1 MTTRDPDTINRVY
14 ADEPPVSAAP
24 RLVVGPLAWMQKN
37 LFRSW
42 LDTLLTLGGFALIIY
57 TVTTFI
63 TWSVRWANWFA
74 ITFSLRQFMIG
85 RFEIGQEWRLEW
97 MTIFIVFVLGLAI
110 AAWGRVPPALVIIS
124 VVILALLFI
133 LPPLFTLLPEPVAY
147 YVAGNTPIVTGSV
160 SQAAEE
166 EVGFIGR
173 AGDVITLRVAVETGL
188 NDAALAG
195 LSGFGDTSANT
206 LRNAAA
212 NRLDT
217 LARQA
222 ALERQLAGDGI
233 TPNQREQF
241 THDLERLEAPPP
253 ITDTYALNQR
263 PVEVAIL
270 DSALEPLA
278 RVTLDAQSEPFTLT
292 LPADGWYVLHK
303 TVAGDEPGVTLLANT
318 GIYPLLELT
327 FTRARTTLPDGTTVA
342 AQRVDQ
348 YVRMT
353 DSFTYEGGRPSRDG
367 AALPYVNIVENQYR
381 GDRSL
386 GDYLRVYLG
395 PFLSE
400 INLPLLLLFIS
411 GSAGYVSARLLDRRF
426 SRQGEKPRRTSQRT
440 ATWLLTAI
448 PPVMFVL
455 VLGFSGSTILP
466 QTDSRLWGGLL
477 LTLLLTLV
485 GILGSFPLGVLLALG
500 RRSHLPVVSATCT
513 LYIEIVR
520 GVPLI
525 TVLFMSML
533 LLPLVN
539 PALAGPE
546 TAAYRA
552 MVAVLL
558 FSAAYLAEN
567 VRGGLQSIPPGQE
580 EAGKAVG
587 LAGWQIT
594 LFITLP
600 QALRAVIPAL
610 VGQFIALFKDTSL
623 VAIVGLIDLTG
634 IAQAVVAQ
642 TEFLGTRREVFVFIS
657 VIYFVFSYFMAM
669 VSRQIEWSGS
679 GATRRGL

>member
-1 MTTRDPDTINRVY
+1 MTTRDPESINRVY
-14 ADEPPVSAAP
+14 TEEPASTAP
-24 RLVVGPLAWMQKN
+24 PLLVVGPLAWIQKN

-42 LDTLLTLGGFALIIY
+42 SDTLLTLGGIALIIY
-57 TVTTFI
+57 TVTTFV
-63 TWSVRWANWFA
+63 TWSLRWANWFA
-74 ITFSLRQFMIG
+74 ITFSLRQFMVG
-85 RFEIGQEWRLEW
+85 RYEVAQEWRLAW
-97 MTIFIVFVLGLAI
+97 MAVFIVFVLGLAV
-110 AAWGRVPPALVIIS
+110 AAWARVPTALMLVSVI
-124 VVILALLFI
+124 ILALLFV
-133 LPPLFTLLPEPVAY
+133 LPPLFTLLPQPTAY
-147 YVAGNTPIVTGSV
+147 YVAGNVPIATGSV
-160 SQAAEE
+160 SQVAEE
-166 EVGFIGR
+166 QVGFVGR
-173 AGDVITLRVAVETGL
+173 AGETITLRVAVETGL
-188 NDAALAG
+188 DDDALAQ
-195 LSGFGDTSANT
+195 LSGFSDTSANT

-212 NRLDT
+212 NRLGA
-217 LARQA
+217 LARKA
-222 ALERQLAGDGI
+222 ALERLLAGDAI

-241 THDLERLEAPPP
+241 TRELERLDPPPP
-253 ITDTYALNQR
+253 IIDTYALNQR
-263 PVEVAIL
+263 PVDIAIL
-270 DSALEPLA
+270 DAALEPVAQAAL
-278 RVTLDAQSEPFTLT
+278 TAQSEPFAVT
-292 LPADGWYVLHK
+292 LPADGWYVLRK
-303 TVAGDEPGVTLLANT
+303 TIAGDEPGVTLLTNI
-318 GIYPLLELT
+318 GIYPILELM
-327 FTRARTTLPDGTTVA
+327 FTRPSQTLPDGTVVA
-342 AQRVDQ
+342 PRRVSQ

-353 DSFTYEGGRPSRDG
+353 DSFTVEGGRPVSEG
-367 AALPYVNIVENQYR
+367 AELPYVNIIENQYR

-386 GDYLRVYLG
+386 SDYLRVYLG

-411 GSAGYVSARLLDRRF
+411 GAVGYLAARLLDRRF
-426 SRQGEKPRRTSQRT
+426 SRGTKPRRTSQRA
-440 ATWLLTAI
+440 ATWLLIAV

-455 VLGFSGSTILP
+455 VLGFSGSAILP

-477 LTLLLTLV
+477 LTVLLTVV

-500 RRSHLPVVSATCT
+500 RRSHLPVVSAACT

-580 EAGKAVG
+580 EAGKALG
-587 LAGWQIT
+587 LAAWQVT

-610 VGQFIALFKDTSL
+610 VGQFIGLFKDTSL

-634 IAQAVVAQ
+634 IAQAVVSQ

-657 VIYFVFSYFMAM
+657 VIYFVFSYFMAL

>member
-1 MTTRDPDTINRVY
+1 MTTRDPESFNRVY
-14 ADEPPVSAAP
+14 ADEPPVEAP
-24 RLVVGPLAWMQKN
+24 PQLVVGRLAWVQKN

-42 LDTLLTLGGFALIIY
+42 LDTLLTLGSSVLIIY
-57 TVTTFI
+57 VVITFV

-74 ITFSLRQFMIG
+74 VTFSLRQFMIG
-85 RFEIGQEWRLEW
+85 RYEISQEWRLVG
-97 MTIFIVFVLGLAI
+97 MAIFIAFVLGLAA
-110 AAWGRVPPALVIIS
+110 AAWSRITAVLAALG

-133 LPPLFTLLPEPVAY
+133 LPPLFTLALPLPTAY
-147 YVAGNTPIVTGSV
+147 YVAGNVPIATGSI
-160 SQAAEE
+160 SQEAEE
-166 EVGFIGR
+166 QVGFIGR
-173 AGDVITLRVAVETGL
+173 AGETITLRVAVET
-188 NDAALAG
+188 ALSDTDLAQ
-195 LSGFGDTSANT
+195 LTGFSDTSANT

-212 NRLDT
+212 NRLSA

-222 ALERQLAGDGI
+222 AIERQLAGDAI
-233 TPNQREQF
+233 TSNQREQF
-241 THDLERLEAPPP
+241 ARELERLDPPPP
-253 ITDTYALNQR
+253 ITDTYAVNLR
-263 PVEVAIL
+263 PVDVAIL
-270 DSALEPLA
+270 NAALEPVA
-278 RVTLDAQSEPFTLT
+278 HAALDAQSEPFAVT
-292 LPADGWYVLHK
+292 LPADGWYVLRK
-303 TVAGDEPGVTLLANT
+303 TIAGDEAGITLLANV

-327 FTRARTTLPDGTTVA
+327 LTRAGSTLPDGTRVA
-342 AQRVDQ
+342 PQRVSQ
-348 YVRMT
+348 FVRMT
-353 DSFTYEGGRPSRDG
+353 DGFVVEGGRPVSAG
-367 AALPYVNIVENQYR
+367 VELPYVNIIENQYR
-381 GDRSL
+381 GDRGLS
-386 GDYLRVYLG
+386 DYLRVYLG
-395 PFLSE
+395 PFLSA
-400 INLPLLLLFIS
+400 INLPLLLLAIS
-411 GSAGYVSARLLDRRF
+411 GAVGYIAARLLDRRF
-426 SRQGEKPRRTSQRT
+426 SNGEKPRRASQRT
-440 ATWLLTAI
+440 AAWLLAAV

-455 VLGFSGSTILP
+455 VLGFSGSAILP
-466 QTDSRLWGGLL
+466 QTDARLWGGLL
-477 LTLLLTLV
+477 LTVLLTLV

-500 RRSHLPVVSATCT
+500 RRSHLPVVSAACT

-520 GVPLI
+520 GVPLV

-567 VRGGLQSIPPGQE
+567 VRGGLQAIPPGQE
-580 EAGKAVG
+580 EAGKALG
-587 LAGWQIT
+587 LAAWQVT

-642 TEFLGTRREVFVFIS
+642 TEFLGTRREVFIFIS
-657 VIYFVFSYFMAM
+657 IIYFVFSYVMAM

-679 GATRRGL
+679 GAARRI